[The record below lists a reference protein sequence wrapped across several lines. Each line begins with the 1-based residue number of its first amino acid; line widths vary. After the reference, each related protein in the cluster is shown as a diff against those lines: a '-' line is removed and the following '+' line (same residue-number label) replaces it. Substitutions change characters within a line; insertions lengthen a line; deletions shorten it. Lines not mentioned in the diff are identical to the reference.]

1 MNILFFDIDGTLAN
15 GLEVPA
21 SAEKAI
27 QQLRENGDN
36 LVFICTGRPL
46 NYVQKYFSAY
56 ADGFI
61 CFNGRYSF
69 LKGQTFYDM
78 PLTEEEISNIT
89 DVIDACQG
97 GYIFYNNTSEFTGGY
112 HGSYIPLD
120 LQGESVYNFNVFF
133 KDKAQFLQIE
143 EALKDQIIFNPHGN
157 MPHADATI
165 AGSDKGI
172 AITKTMEALHIPF
185 ENSYA
190 FGDGS
195 NDVSMFR
202 SVAHAVAMGNALDI
216 LKKEAEY
223 ITDDIDR
230 DGIKKAL
237 LHYGLIRE

>member
-27 QQLRENGDN
+27 HQLRESGDN

-46 NYVQKYFSAY
+46 NYVQRYFSAY

-61 CFNGRYSF
+61 CFNGRYSY
-69 LKGQTFYDM
+69 LKGKTIYDM
-78 PLTEEEISNIT
+78 PLSKEEIRDIT
-89 DVIDACQG
+89 AIIDHCRG
-97 GYIFYNNTSEFTGGY
+97 GYVFYNNTSEFKGGY
-112 HGSYIPLD
+112 HGTYIPLNLRD
-120 LQGESVYNFNVFF
+120 EAVYNFNVFF
-133 KDKAQFLQIE
+133 KDKEHFKQIE
-143 EALKDQIIFNPHGN
+143 EALKEQVIFNPHGK

-165 AGSDKGI
+165 AGSDKGV
-172 AITKTMEALHIPF
+172 AIMKTMETLQIPF

-195 NDVSMFR
+195 NDVSMFH
-202 SVAHAVAMGNALDI
+202 SVAHSVAMGNALDI
-216 LKKEAEY
+216 LKQEAEY

-230 DGIKKAL
+230 DGIKNAL
-237 LHYGLIRE
+237 LHYGLIKE